1 MVLLNKP
8 YKQNSRGPNCF
19 QELNCIP
26 EQCSRILI
34 VTQIYPAHNKENFT
48 MFGIQLKITRY
59 IDKQKNMTN
68 IEEENQLI
76 QTHPQLTQ
84 ILTLT
89 EKNIK
94 TVIIIV

>member
-1 MVLLNKP
+1 
-8 YKQNSRGPNCF
+8 
-19 QELNCIP
+19 
-26 EQCSRILI
+26 
-34 VTQIYPAHNKENFT
+34 